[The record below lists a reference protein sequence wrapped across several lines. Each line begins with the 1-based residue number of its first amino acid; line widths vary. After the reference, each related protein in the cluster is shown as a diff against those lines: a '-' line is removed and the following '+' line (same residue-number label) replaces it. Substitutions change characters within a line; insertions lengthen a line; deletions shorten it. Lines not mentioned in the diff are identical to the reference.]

1 MNQHNEELEVKS
13 NWSYLYQK
21 FQRID
26 PKMRKNILI
35 GASMIFLVVGTGFLL
50 ATISLVKTGVN
61 YFDAKV
67 ADFENAKA
75 RKNTPENI

>member
-1 MNQHNEELEVKS
+1 MNQKNLETKS

-35 GASMIFLVVGTGFLL
+35 GGSMILMVVGTGFLL

-61 YFDAKV
+61 YF
-67 ADFENAKA
+67 EA
-75 RKNTPENI
+75 RVVDYEVSDTENI

>member
-1 MNQHNEELEVKS
+1 MNHQNSELEVKS

-50 ATISLVKTGVN
+50 ATISLVKSGVN

-67 ADFENAKA
+67 ADFENIKA